1 MDPSAL
7 ERILNSKLPDTKDL
21 DEFLSKIDH
30 VSQKIDDVLKGKDVP
45 VDEIV
50 ASYQKPNAEPIVASE
65 IQTKD
70 KPKTVKQL
78 SSEQKVER
86 IQKLKHFKNV
96 GNEAYSQK
104 DFEKAISEYS
114 NGIKS
119 IDDKPISQIESSLL
133 VQLYSNSA
141 LCYNKSEKYQ
151 QAIEYCEKAISL
163 DKTFSKA
170 YLRRGNAKES
180 LGLFQEA
187 LDDYTSALNCP
198 NMTQKQKD
206 EILSIMSRCKI
217 REQSIEKQKTV
228 HSDDITQHLT
238 KLKKSYSA
246 NSDTKTLCEIV
257 STIERSNRKG
267 MWSCFY
273 SPLGDHLAVLA
284 ENEFVLGL
292 CKNFTLGDNLERIAI
307 LNLLTNL
314 LEYCPHTAE
323 TASWLLNNLDME
335 ILRAN
340 TLVEAKFVEFLNSA
354 TAHGMLIQQC

>member
-7 ERILNSKLPDTKDL
+7 ERILNSKLPDTKEL

-50 ASYQKPNAEPIVASE
+50 ANYQNPKAEPIVASE
-65 IQTKD
+65 IQVKD
-70 KPKTVKQL
+70 KPKTVEQL

-86 IQKLKHFKNV
+86 IQKLKRFKNV
-96 GNEAYSQK
+96 GNDAYSQK
-104 DFEKAISEYS
+104 DFEKAILEYS

-119 IDDKPISQIESSLL
+119 IDDKPISEIESSLL

-141 LCYNKSEKYQ
+141 LCYNKLEKYQ
-151 QAIEYCEKAISL
+151 QAIKYCEKAISI

-198 NMTQKQKD
+198 NLTQKQKD
-206 EILSIMSRCKI
+206 EILSIMNRCKI

-228 HSDDITQHLT
+228 HLDDIT
-238 KLKKSYSA
+238 
-246 NSDTKTLCEIV
+246 
-257 STIERSNRKG
+257 
-267 MWSCFY
+267 
-273 SPLGDHLAVLA
+273 
-284 ENEFVLGL
+284 
-292 CKNFTLGDNLERIAI
+292 
-307 LNLLTNL
+307 
-314 LEYCPHTAE
+314 
-323 TASWLLNNLDME
+323 
-335 ILRAN
+335 
-340 TLVEAKFVEFLNSA
+340 
-354 TAHGMLIQQC
+354 